1 MLFRSDGWL
10 RTGDIGRLD
19 AEGYLYLADRRGDMI
34 ITGGYNVYPSEVEN
48 VLASLPGIGEV
59 AVVGVADEEW
69 GQKIVA
75 VYSSATPLDEAALLE
90 ACRERLPGYKK
101 PKEFRRVRAFPLSST
116 GKIAKN
122 VLRRR
127 LEAGEEPG
135 ETA

>member
-1 MLFRSDGWL
+1 MRVVGHARLVDHLDRAAERPVAGL
-10 RTGDIGRLD
+10 HHQRVLVGGDD
-19 AEGYLYLADRRGDMI
+19 
-34 ITGGYNVYPSEVEN
+34 
-48 VLASLPGIGEV
+48 
-59 AVVGVADEEW
+59 VVGVADEEW
-69 GQKIVA
+69 GQRIVA

>member
-1 MLFRSDGWL
+1 MLANHFLEHVPHFGALQFHHLLRLLDG
-10 RTGDIGRLD
+10 G
-19 AEGYLYLADRRGDMI
+19 
-34 ITGGYNVYPSEVEN
+34 
-48 VLASLPGIGEV
+48 
-59 AVVGVADEEW
+59 
-69 GQKIVA
+69 
-75 VYSSATPLDEAALLE
+75 DEAALLE

-127 LEAGEEPG
+127 LESGEEPG